1 MYYFP
6 EVLNGIVKN
15 IIPLHCQVMF
25 KSHSLVELVSSN
37 NKNTFKNEFQI
48 RTKIYPDLPNLQSTK
63 IIIKYSIKFPFAEG
77 GYATEFRSNVRYD
90 VIYKIFTNIRK
101 SLI

>member
-15 IIPLHCQVMF
+15 IIPLRCQVMF
-25 KSHSLVELVSSN
+25 KSHSLVKLVSSN

-63 IIIKYSIKFPFAEG
+63 IIIKYSINFLFTKDC
-77 GYATEFRSNVRYD
+77 YTSEFSKCKISFNVRYE
-90 VIYKIFTNIRK
+90 VICKIYITI
-101 SLI
+101 